1 MSYWSLIRNRDFSKL
16 LLGQIISTLGDRV
29 ADVAIVILVYRL
41 TGSPI
46 AVGFSLFFGL
56 LPMVI
61 LGPVAGVF
69 VDRWDRKRTMI
80 ACDLVR
86 AALAFSL
93 VWATSIYFIY
103 IVLFLL
109 RFFRLFF
116 TPARSAS
123 IPHLVER
130 GQLVTAS
137 SLGQGTDYLTWLLG
151 PMVGGIIVGAVGA
164 QGAFLFD
171 AWTFL
176 FSAGAIALL
185 SLPKQAP
192 RQRPGG
198 ARTILS
204 DMVEGLHFIYQDK
217 IILFYVSLFMSLAFA
232 FGTLSVVLVVYVEE
246 VLHQGAEMLG
256 TLLSVEG
263 AGLLI
268 AAVVISQVGSLW
280 PRRSVVTALSA
291 LLGVALACTMLNP
304 GWVLMLALMT
314 LVGFV
319 QGGVS
324 VLAQATL
331 MESVPTDLRGRVF
344 GTFNSG
350 VNVTNLLA
358 MGSIGF
364 LVALVGPGS
373 TIALSGGIV
382 LLTVA
387 VLRTFVQDRDYVSSF
402 GHARRAEGNGANST
416 NGG

>member
-1 MSYWSLIRNRDFSKL
+1 MKFASGLAGQLSYWSLIRNRDFSKL
-16 LLGQIISTLGDRV
+16 LLGQTVSTLGDRV
-29 ADVAIVILVYRL
+29 ADVAVVILAYQL

-61 LGPVAGVF
+61 LGPLAGVF

-86 AALAFSL
+86 AGLAFSL
-93 VWATSIYFIY
+93 VWATSIYHIY

-109 RFFRLFF
+109 RLFRLFF
-116 TPARSAS
+116 TPAHSAS

-130 GQLVTAS
+130 DQLVTAS
-137 SLGQGTDYLTWLLG
+137 SLGQGVDYLAGLLG
-151 PMVGGIIVGAVGA
+151 PTVGGLIVAVGGT
-164 QGAFLFD
+164 QGAFFFD

-176 FSAGAIALL
+176 FSAGAIALV
-185 SLPKQAP
+185 SLPKQVP
-192 RQRPGG
+192 HQCSGNTH
-198 ARTILS
+198 TILS
-204 DMVEGLHFIYQDK
+204 DMAEGLRFIYQDK
-217 IILFYVSLFMSLAFA
+217 TILFYVSLFMSLAFA

-246 VLHQGAEMLG
+246 VLHQGAGMLG
-256 TLLSVEG
+256 GLLSMQG

-268 AAVVISQVGSLW
+268 ATVITGQVGKLW
-280 PRRSVVTALSA
+280 VRRSVVTALSA
-291 LLGVALACTMLNP
+291 LLGVALTCTVLNP

-324 VLAQATL
+324 VLARATL

-344 GTFNSG
+344 GSFNSG
-350 VNVTNLLA
+350 VNMTNLLA
-358 MGSIGF
+358 VGSIGF
-364 LVALVGPGS
+364 LAALIGPGS

-382 LLTVA
+382 LLTIG
-387 VLRTFVQDRDYVSSF
+387 VLRIFAQFRF
-402 GHARRAEGNGANST
+402 AK
-416 NGG
+416 